1 MFIICVGTTIVV
13 LMHICVLF
21 CEMMID
27 CSVATPVAPVMVRA
41 PPPAQA
47 TVTPTTDWVAAAGVF
62 IVPVR

>member
-1 MFIICVGTTIVV
+1 MVMTCVGTIIVV

-27 CSVATPVAPVMVRA
+27 CSVATPTALGTTMAPA
-41 PPPAQA
+41 PAQA
-47 TVTPTTDWVAAAGVF
+47 AATPDCDTLAAADAF